1 MKKQK
6 VATGIYWVEI
16 PGPELRILCGSPAD
30 SVKHLM
36 QRGFIGSVERGG
48 TSYETGPNAILL
60 SEIPI
65 QNGEFANLAEFP
77 VLQMLYRQGMMIPGH
92 PNNTGRK
99 PLIIG
104 SRDQVNAQR
113 EYIYR
118 GNYGLVNEAELTEA
132 GYSPEMADELMRIK
146 KEFAF
151 GTIRDPE
158 ELIDFVEV
166 GNDPVELAPKT
177 YVERVA
183 INTYRISHQGDY
195 EEVSLNLQEGE
206 HYAPPYS
213 LGSHRIKNAYF
224 SVIHTGEGN
233 GWDTMRPCMASMV
246 SFQGKTYLIDAGPNV
261 LYSLR
266 ALGISVNEIAGI
278 FHTHAHDDHFA
289 GLTSLVRADHRIPY
303 YATKAV
309 RHSVMKK
316 LSALMSFP
324 EDRFE
329 EFFVP
334 VDLTEGEWNRVDG
347 MEVLP
352 AYSPHPVD
360 TTILFFRALCK
371 EGFKTYA
378 HFADIASFEVLKKLK
393 KGAKSALGKEIDRRI
408 RETYLSPANLK
419 KIDAGG
425 GMIHGNAEDF
435 RQDDSDKIVLS
446 HIDRPLTLNEK
457 EIGSNSSF
465 GMQDILIRR
474 EHSLYDPLIPRAV
487 EELYPSVP
495 KEEREVLENCP
506 VRMYTVG
513 SIIIKRGAANDTVYL
528 LLKGLVELIAAELD
542 IRNVLNP
549 GALFGEYSAYS
560 DTPSDRTYRAD
571 SFVLTLEIPSHLY
584 RLFLERSG
592 LVQRAEK
599 HLPRKHFL
607 QSTPLFGD
615 SISGALQDRMAS
627 YLREK
632 EFGNKKKV
640 KPPKESCLFLVEKGA
655 VDIKF
660 NGKKLDTVIRGGY
673 FGEDQVLGNP
683 LFEYETVE
691 DTQLFCIPAS
701 ALEEVPIVR
710 WKLLESLN
718 KRIRIKDAIFPV

>member
-1 MKKQK
+1 
-6 VATGIYWVEI
+6 
-16 PGPELRILCGSPAD
+16 
-30 SVKHLM
+30 
-36 QRGFIGSVERGG
+36 
-48 TSYETGPNAILL
+48 
-60 SEIPI
+60 
-65 QNGEFANLAEFP
+65 
-77 VLQMLYRQGMMIPGH
+77 
-92 PNNTGRK
+92 
-99 PLIIG
+99 
-104 SRDQVNAQR
+104 
-113 EYIYR
+113 
-118 GNYGLVNEAELTEA
+118 
-132 GYSPEMADELMRIK
+132 
-146 KEFAF
+146 
-151 GTIRDPE
+151 
-158 ELIDFVEV
+158 
-166 GNDPVELAPKT
+166 
-177 YVERVA
+177 
-183 INTYRISHQGDY
+183 
-195 EEVSLNLQEGE
+195 
-206 HYAPPYS
+206 
-213 LGSHRIKNAYF
+213 
-224 SVIHTGEGN
+224 
-233 GWDTMRPCMASMV
+233 
-246 SFQGKTYLIDAGPNV
+246 
-261 LYSLR
+261 
-266 ALGISVNEIAGI
+266 
-278 FHTHAHDDHFA
+278 
-289 GLTSLVRADHRIPY
+289 
-303 YATKAV
+303 
-309 RHSVMKK
+309 MKK

-324 EDRFE
+324 ENRFE

-393 KGAKSALGKEIDRRI
+393 KGAKSALGKEIDRRV

-592 LVQRAEK
+592 LVQRAEM

-632 EFGNKKKV
+632 EFGNRKKV

-691 DTQLFCIPAS
+691 DTQLFCVPAS

-718 KRIRIKDAIFPV
+718 KRIRTKDAIFPV